1 MAKKFDLKLK
11 GYVGGYDFDSN
22 YVEYILEK
30 SESKEVNVLI
40 DSLGGS
46 VASAF
51 SICEAFRRHGNV
63 KVHYVG
69 MNASAATIASLG
81 AKHISI
87 ATSGMYLVHKCSTVI
102 AKWASLNAD
111 QLRQLIEEYDKQK
124 KDMEKIDLNIAAMY
138 ADKCKK
144 DKQALLDL
152 MKVGGWLTAQ
162 EALDWGFV
170 DEICDLPG
178 DVTPK
183 VTAQVI
189 EDLSE
194 AGIPLPFSVQER
206 NDSRVDKIFS
216 LFASFFRSNTQHQQS
231 IVTMNKKFQ
240 SIIGCLEI
248 EAIEESDGKFH
259 LSADLMQKL
268 DSHLQ
273 EMDSK
278 IKELKEIISQKEI
291 FRSGNVTQRKK
302 FIFIILF
309 LYSPST
315 LAGGKM
321 KNGLRDKLA
330 EVLGVNAQTTISNNR
345 NNLVFSYQLYK
356 YFRQDV
362 DWIYGEMMER
372 IKPEK

>member
-1 MAKKFDLKLK
+1 MPTSVKKT
-11 GYVGGYDFDSN
+11 N
-22 YVEYILEK
+22 
-30 SESKEVNVLI
+30 
-40 DSLGGS
+40 
-46 VASAF
+46 
-51 SICEAFRRHGNV
+51 
-63 KVHYVG
+63 
-69 MNASAATIASLG
+69 
-81 AKHISI
+81 KH
-87 ATSGMYLVHKCSTVI
+87 
-102 AKWASLNAD
+102 W
-111 QLRQLIEEYDKQK
+111 
-124 KDMEKIDLNIAAMY
+124 
-138 ADKCKK
+138 
-144 DKQALLDL
+144 LDL

-231 IVTMNKKFQ
+231 SVTMNKKFQ

-278 IKELKEIISQKEI
+278 IKELKETISQKDSELEAL
-291 FRSGNVTQRKK
+291 RKK
-302 FIFIILF
+302 PADETKHVVDDKSAEKEKSPFESYVENVRQAKDLF
-309 LYSPST
+309 NQIP
-315 LAGGKM
+315 
-321 KNGLRDKLA
+321 
-330 EVLGVNAQTTISNNR
+330 
-345 NNLVFSYQLYK
+345 
-356 YFRQDV
+356 
-362 DWIYGEMMER
+362 
-372 IKPEK
+372 

>member
-102 AKWASLNAD
+102 TKWASLNAD

-194 AGIPLPFSVQER
+194 AGIP
-206 NDSRVDKIFS
+206 
-216 LFASFFRSNTQHQQS
+216 
-231 IVTMNKKFQ
+231 
-240 SIIGCLEI
+240 
-248 EAIEESDGKFH
+248 
-259 LSADLMQKL
+259 
-268 DSHLQ
+268 
-273 EMDSK
+273 
-278 IKELKEIISQKEI
+278 
-291 FRSGNVTQRKK
+291 
-302 FIFIILF
+302 
-309 LYSPST
+309 
-315 LAGGKM
+315 
-321 KNGLRDKLA
+321 
-330 EVLGVNAQTTISNNR
+330 
-345 NNLVFSYQLYK
+345 
-356 YFRQDV
+356 
-362 DWIYGEMMER
+362 
-372 IKPEK
+372 

>member
-102 AKWASLNAD
+102 TKWASLNAD

-124 KDMEKIDLNIAAMY
+124 KDLEKIDLNIAAMY

-194 AGIPLPFSVQER
+194 AGIPLPFSVPER

-231 IVTMNKKFQ
+231 SVTMNKKFQ

-278 IKELKEIISQKEI
+278 IKELKETISQKDSELEAL
-291 FRSGNVTQRKK
+291 RKK
-302 FIFIILF
+302 PADETKHVVDDKSAEKEKSPFESYVENVRQAKDLF
-309 LYSPST
+309 NQIP
-315 LAGGKM
+315 
-321 KNGLRDKLA
+321 
-330 EVLGVNAQTTISNNR
+330 
-345 NNLVFSYQLYK
+345 
-356 YFRQDV
+356 
-362 DWIYGEMMER
+362 
-372 IKPEK
+372 

>member
-46 VASAF
+46 VASAL

-63 KVHYVG
+63 SVHYVG
-69 MNASAATIASLG
+69 MNASAATVASLG
-81 AKHISI
+81 AKHVSI

-102 AKWASLNAD
+102 SKWASMNAD

-124 KDMEKIDLNIAAMY
+124 KDLEKIDLNIATMY
-138 ADKCKK
+138 ANKCKK

-170 DEICDLPG
+170 DEICNLPG

-194 AGIPLPFSVQER
+194 AGIPLPFSVQDR
-206 NDSRVDKIFS
+206 NDSLMEKIFS
-216 LFASFFRSNTQHQQS
+216 MLSSFFRGTTQYQQQTA
-231 IVTMNKKFQ
+231 TMNKNYQ
-240 SIIGCLEI
+240 AILGCLEI
-248 EAIEESDGKFH
+248 EALEETGGKII
-259 LSADLMQKL
+259 LSAEQLQKL
-268 DSHLQ
+268 DDSLQ
-273 EMDSK
+273 EMATRLTELNDTISSRDSEIEALRQQPADDTRNVVDNK
-278 IKELKEIISQKEI
+278 AGDVEQTPFDKYVEAVNNAKELFNQIPI
-291 FRSGNVTQRKK
+291 
-302 FIFIILF
+302 
-309 LYSPST
+309 
-315 LAGGKM
+315 
-321 KNGLRDKLA
+321 
-330 EVLGVNAQTTISNNR
+330 
-345 NNLVFSYQLYK
+345 
-356 YFRQDV
+356 
-362 DWIYGEMMER
+362 
-372 IKPEK
+372 

>member
-1 MAKKFDLKLK
+1 MQ
-11 GYVGGYDFDSN
+11 
-22 YVEYILEK
+22 
-30 SESKEVNVLI
+30 
-40 DSLGGS
+40 
-46 VASAF
+46 
-51 SICEAFRRHGNV
+51 HGDNQV
-63 KVHYVG
+63 
-69 MNASAATIASLG
+69 
-81 AKHISI
+81 
-87 ATSGMYLVHKCSTVI
+87 
-102 AKWASLNAD
+102 ASLNAD

-231 IVTMNKKFQ
+231 SVTMNKKFQ

-248 EAIEESDGKFH
+248 EAIEESDREIPSFRRSHAKTGFP
-259 LSADLMQKL
+259 SPRDGIRKL
-268 DSHLQ
+268 
-273 EMDSK
+273 
-278 IKELKEIISQKEI
+278 
-291 FRSGNVTQRKK
+291 
-302 FIFIILF
+302 
-309 LYSPST
+309 
-315 LAGGKM
+315 
-321 KNGLRDKLA
+321 KN
-330 EVLGVNAQTTISNNR
+330 
-345 NNLVFSYQLYK
+345 
-356 YFRQDV
+356 
-362 DWIYGEMMER
+362 
-372 IKPEK
+372 

>member
-170 DEICDLPG
+170 DEICNLPG

-194 AGIPLPFSVQER
+194 AGIPLPFSVQEKR
-206 NDSRVDKIFS
+206 LSRGQDILSVRFFFPLQYSTSTIYCNNEQKIPIDYRVS
-216 LFASFFRSNTQHQQS
+216 RDRGNRRERREIPSFRRSHAKTGFPS
-231 IVTMNKKFQ
+231 PR
-240 SIIGCLEI
+240 
-248 EAIEESDGKFH
+248 DGF
-259 LSADLMQKL
+259 
-268 DSHLQ
+268 
-273 EMDSK
+273 E
-278 IKELKEIISQKEI
+278 
-291 FRSGNVTQRKK
+291 N
-302 FIFIILF
+302 
-309 LYSPST
+309 
-315 LAGGKM
+315 
-321 KNGLRDKLA
+321 
-330 EVLGVNAQTTISNNR
+330 
-345 NNLVFSYQLYK
+345 
-356 YFRQDV
+356 
-362 DWIYGEMMER
+362 
-372 IKPEK
+372 

>member
-46 VASAF
+46 VASAL

-63 KVHYVG
+63 SVHYVG

-81 AKHISI
+81 AKHVSI

-102 AKWASLNAD
+102 SKWASMNAD

-124 KDMEKIDLNIAAMY
+124 KDLEKIDLNIATMY
-138 ADKCKK
+138 ANKCKK

-206 NDSRVDKIFS
+206 NDSLMEKIFS
-216 LFASFFRSNTQHQQS
+216 MLSSFFRGTTQYQQQTA
-231 IVTMNKKFQ
+231 TMNKNYQ
-240 SIIGCLEI
+240 SILGCLGI
-248 EAIEESDGKFH
+248 KAIEETGGKFT
-259 LSADLMQKL
+259 LSVEQMEKL
-268 DSHLQ
+268 DSSFQ
-273 EMDSK
+273 EMNSRLN
-278 IKELKEIISQKEI
+278 ELKETIARKDTELEAL
-291 FRSGNVTQRKK
+291 RKK
-302 FIFIILF
+302 PAEDTKHVVDDQSAEKEKSPFDSYVDTVNRAQELF
-309 LYSPST
+309 NQIP
-315 LAGGKM
+315 
-321 KNGLRDKLA
+321 
-330 EVLGVNAQTTISNNR
+330 
-345 NNLVFSYQLYK
+345 
-356 YFRQDV
+356 
-362 DWIYGEMMER
+362 
-372 IKPEK
+372 

>member
-1 MAKKFDLKLK
+1 MAKKIDLKLK

-46 VASAF
+46 VASAL

-63 KVHYVG
+63 FVHYVG

-81 AKHISI
+81 AKHVSI

-102 AKWASLNAD
+102 SKWASMNAD

-124 KDMEKIDLNIAAMY
+124 KDLEKIDLNIATMY
-138 ADKCKK
+138 ANKCKK

-194 AGIPLPFSVQER
+194 AGIPLPISIQER
-206 NDSRVDKIFS
+206 NDSLMEKFFS
-216 LFASFFRSNTQHQQS
+216 MLSSFFRGTTQYQQQTA
-231 IVTMNKKFQ
+231 TMNKNYQ
-240 SIIGCLEI
+240 AILGCLEI
-248 EAIEESDGKFH
+248 EALEETGGKII
-259 LSADLMQKL
+259 LSAEQLQKL
-268 DSHLQ
+268 DDSLQ
-273 EMDSK
+273 EMATRLTELNDTISSRDSEIEALRQQPADDTRNVVDNK
-278 IKELKEIISQKEI
+278 AGDVEQTPFDKYVEAVNNAKELFNQIPI
-291 FRSGNVTQRKK
+291 
-302 FIFIILF
+302 
-309 LYSPST
+309 
-315 LAGGKM
+315 
-321 KNGLRDKLA
+321 
-330 EVLGVNAQTTISNNR
+330 
-345 NNLVFSYQLYK
+345 
-356 YFRQDV
+356 
-362 DWIYGEMMER
+362 
-372 IKPEK
+372 